1 MNVPTLIVIPKLYLG
16 GAETQLRMLFT
27 NLYPNGV
34 YLLAL
39 DKSFSSEKENF
50 IARFKSNI
58 IECRLFFSSRTL
70 RRINSWFLLFWLLPY
85 YKIRYRIKNLFVIE
99 SDQLLLL
106 PLMKLLGL
114 KVIYSERNNGHH
126 KHAKI
131 YDLIAQCDY
140 ICSNSIEAKVFLES
154 MIGKKVEVINN
165 GVSIPHQDI
174 VIRPRSLP
182 FKILIPARI
191 DPKKNQELVIIAAKF
206 LSDCEFHFAGK
217 ITDKKY
223 QECLIEKSKRLQNV
237 IFDGYISNIR
247 NYYKGFDLVLLPS
260 IEEGTSNVILEC
272 LADGIPC
279 VVSDIDM
286 NIRLQRNRN
295 YVFKVD
301 NYADLIRVITQ
312 FRRINVETITKD
324 LRDARKWVTEFYSE
338 NKMVESYIKL
348 FSGY

>member
-1 MNVPTLIVIPKLYLG
+1 MPKPTLIIIPKLYRG
-16 GAETQLRMLFT
+16 GAETQFRMLLSKLHSKRVF
-27 NLYPNGV
+27 
-34 YLLAL
+34 LLAL
-39 DKSFSSEKENF
+39 DKSYSSEKNEYVAN
-50 IARFKSNI
+50 FKSNI
-58 IECRLFFSSRTL
+58 FECCLFFSNKNL
-70 RRINSWFLLFWLLPY
+70 KRIVSWLLLILILPY
-85 YKIRYRIKNLFVIE
+85 FKLRYNIKNLFLIE
-99 SDQLLLL
+99 SDMLILL
-106 PLMKLLGL
+106 PLMKVLRFR
-114 KVIYSERNNGHH
+114 VIFSERNNGHH

-165 GVSIPHQDI
+165 GVSIPNQDI

-223 QECLIEKSKRLQNV
+223 QEYLIEKSKRLQNV

-247 NYYKGFDLVLLPS
+247 NYYKEFDLVLLPS